1 MTDIFQD
8 LRRDEGVRNKPY
20 KCTADKLTIGVGRN
34 LEDVGLS
41 NEEIEF
47 LLQNDV
53 KRVRKELA
61 GNFPWYLRLSP
72 NRQRA
77 LENMCFNLGIRRLK
91 GFRKML
97 TALELG
103 QLATAAAEALD
114 SKWARQVGARADR
127 IAVLI
132 KEG

>member
-20 KCTADKLTIGVGRN
+20 KCTAGKLTIGVGRN

-97 TALELG
+97 ASLELG
-103 QLATAAAEALD
+103 QWDTAAAEALD

-127 IAVLI
+127 IAELI
-132 KEG
+132 RHG